1 MVRHTD
7 YDHGI
12 YALLRANRGLVM
24 SLLWAVPW
32 LLNDWRVAPQ
42 IHIIWMISPKLRRGT
57 QKCA

>member
-24 SLLWAVPW
+24 SLLW
-32 LLNDWRVAPQ
+32 LC
-42 IHIIWMISPKLRRGT
+42 RGF
-57 QKCA
+57 